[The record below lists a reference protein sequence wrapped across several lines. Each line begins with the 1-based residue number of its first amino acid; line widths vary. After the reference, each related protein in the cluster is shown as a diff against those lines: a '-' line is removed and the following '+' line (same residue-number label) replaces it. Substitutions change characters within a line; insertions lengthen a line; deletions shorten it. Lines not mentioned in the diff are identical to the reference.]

1 MTVSRLQ
8 VVSRGLRNRCPNC
21 GGATLFRKGALF
33 EVNPGCTACGLRF
46 ERDEGFF
53 IGSMSLNYGV
63 TLVGFLTPVLLLAY
77 NGVIGTTAAI
87 VLAGV
92 GSVGFPML
100 FYRSSRSW
108 WLMQYYLL
116 FPLHLPANKGG
127 GGTGGGDENV

>member
-1 MTVSRLQ
+1 
-8 VVSRGLRNRCPNC
+8 
-21 GGATLFRKGALF
+21 
-33 EVNPGCTACGLRF
+33 
-46 ERDEGFF
+46 
-53 IGSMSLNYGV
+53 V